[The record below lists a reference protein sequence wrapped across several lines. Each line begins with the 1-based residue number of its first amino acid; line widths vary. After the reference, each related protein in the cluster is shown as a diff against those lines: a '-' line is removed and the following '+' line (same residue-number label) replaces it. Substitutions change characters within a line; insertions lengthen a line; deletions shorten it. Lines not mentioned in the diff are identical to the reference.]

1 MEFISF
7 RSISRRLTLLIILA
21 VFPSLAILFYSG
33 IEQRRQSIEKAKRDV
48 LLMTQ
53 SMAESQK
60 EITRSTRQILSTLSL
75 LPVIR
80 NMDIRATNKILEAV
94 LKQNPNYNNIAL
106 VDLDGNVLAAGKKF
120 SETNLA
126 DRKHVREALQGRKF
140 AVGEYIVSRVGTS
153 VPSFAFAYP
162 VIDNDDTF
170 KAILVT
176 SVSLTSI
183 ANFFDISSFPKNS
196 FVAVTD
202 HKGIRIYYYP
212 PQTKTN
218 PIGIPI
224 LGENWQVAST
234 AKKSGIFSGRGSDG
248 LDRILAFEQVRLSA
262 DDTPYLYVWAGIPE
276 DQIME
281 PANLILARNLVLMFL
296 ATMVSLCVSW
306 VVGRN
311 TLISPLQ
318 NLVTLTRK
326 FAQGNLE
333 SRIECM
339 PKISELELLTKAFH
353 EMADELC
360 QSQRTLQESEFRFRL
375 LMDSLD
381 AFIYVADIETYDV
394 LFVNEYA
401 KKQIG
406 DVTGQKC
413 WKSIQNMTGP
423 CSFCTNKYLLN
434 EEGRPGE
441 PFISELQNTNTGKW
455 FYMQD
460 RAIEW
465 IDGRIVRLQIATDF
479 TDRKR
484 NEDEREQLIAQLK
497 EASAQIKILSGF
509 LPICA
514 SCKMIR
520 DDKGYWNEIEIY
532 IRDHSEAQF
541 SHGICPDCAKK
552 LYPEIYC
559 QTK

>member
-7 RSISRRLTLLIILA
+7 RSISKRLTLLIILA

-75 LPVIR
+75 LPGIR

-106 VDLDGNVLAAGKKF
+106 VDLNGNVLAAGKKF

-170 KAILVT
+170 KAILVA
-176 SVSLTSI
+176 SVSLSSF
-183 ANFFDISSFPKNS
+183 ANYFDISNFPDNS

-202 HKGIRIYYYP
+202 HMGIRIYYYP

-218 PIGIPI
+218 PIGTPI
-224 LGENWQVAST
+224 QGKNWQAASS
-234 AKKSGIFSGRGSDG
+234 AKESGIFSGTGSDG
-248 LDRILAFEQVRLSA
+248 LDRIFAFEQVRLA
-262 DDTPYLYVWAGIPE
+262 AEDTPYLYVWAGIPE
-276 DQIME
+276 DQIIA
-281 PANLILARNLVLMFL
+281 PANLIVVRNLALMLL

-333 SRIECM
+333 SRIECI
-339 PKISELELLTKAFH
+339 PKTTELELLTKAFH
-353 EMADELC
+353 EMADDLS
-360 QSQRTLQESEFRFRL
+360 QSQRILRESELRFRL

-413 WKSIQNMTGP
+413 WKSIQNMPDGP
-423 CSFCTNKYLLN
+423 CSFCTNKYILN
-434 EEGRPGE
+434 EEGKPGE
-441 PFISELQNTNTGKW
+441 PYSSELQNSSTGKW

-497 EASAQIKILSGF
+497 EASTQIKILSGF

-520 DDKGYWNEIEIY
+520 DDKGYWNDIEIY
-532 IRDHSEAQF
+532 IREHSEAEF
-541 SHGICPDCAKK
+541 SHGICPDCARR
-552 LYPEIYC
+552 LYPELY
-559 QTK
+559 